1 MEVINKMR
9 ALELCRRLAAA
20 GLLLL
25 TAGVVRAEPNIRVLA
40 LFPGKAMLAVDGSN
54 TLLAEGETGPAG
66 IRLISASS
74 KQAVID
80 IDGRRQ
86 SFGLGDHIGG
96 SYAAPELAEARIQR
110 NSQGAFISDGVINGR
125 RVRMMVDTGA
135 TVVALN
141 SADADRLDIDYE
153 NDGRPSM
160 VTTASGTVPAYA
172 LTLDRV
178 RIGNIEQRNVQAVVM
193 SGGHPPLVLLGQTFL
208 RRVKIQDRGNLMVLQ
223 AKY

>member
-1 MEVINKMR
+1 MEVIHNMH
-9 ALELCRRLAAA
+9 ALDVCRRLAAA
-20 GLLLL
+20 GLLLFAVG
-25 TAGVVRAEPNIRVLA
+25 TARAEPNIQVLA
-40 LFPGKAMLAVDGSN
+40 LFPGKAMLAVNGSN
-54 TLLAEGETGPAG
+54 TLLAEGETGPGG

-74 KQAVID
+74 KQAVIE
-80 IDGRRQ
+80 IDGRRE

-110 NSQGAFISDGVINGR
+110 NTQGAFISEGAINGR

-141 SADADRLDIDYE
+141 SRDADRLDIDYE
-153 NDGRPSM
+153 DDGRPSI
-160 VTTASGTVPAYA
+160 VTTASGTVRAYA
-172 LTLDRV
+172 VTLDRV

-193 SGGHPPLVLLGQTFL
+193 SGNHPPLVLLGQTFL
-208 RRVKIQDRGNLMVLQ
+208 SRVKIQDRGNLMVLQ